1 MDYQKGLQ
9 IFESLI
15 EPDDGT
21 TWADFELYKSQLQEN
36 LHKDRRFGSTETL
49 RNERYQIVDKL
60 NSLAFSVTRMSFTDF
75 SLGKQPLAQQPT
87 GTSDVN
93 ARLSIIERKIDELR
107 IEDREATRRI
117 LYAIAYNQIQ
127 QGEVVQITNQLLHWA
142 QTVQQSGL
150 PLNPELRDKLDVLL
164 TNTGNGSQYLELTL
178 PIIPNILNYKME
190 LGSQHEA
197 SLGAIWQRVK
207 SLPGKSSN

>member
-75 SLGKQPLAQQPT
+75 SLGK
-87 GTSDVN
+87 
-93 ARLSIIERKIDELR
+93 
-107 IEDREATRRI
+107 
-117 LYAIAYNQIQ
+117 
-127 QGEVVQITNQLLHWA
+127 
-142 QTVQQSGL
+142 
-150 PLNPELRDKLDVLL
+150 
-164 TNTGNGSQYLELTL
+164 
-178 PIIPNILNYKME
+178 
-190 LGSQHEA
+190 
-197 SLGAIWQRVK
+197 
-207 SLPGKSSN
+207 